1 MPAAILWA
9 TVAAWFMLVGIAL
22 FELVR
27 GWMETRR
34 TSDPR

>member
-9 TVAAWFMLVGIAL
+9 TVIAWLLLVGVAI

-27 GWMETRR
+27 NWVGTRR
-34 TSDPR
+34 TADPR

>member
-9 TVAAWFMLVGIAL
+9 TVAAWLMLVAIAV

-27 GWMETRR
+27 GWLETRR
-34 TSDPR
+34 TPEPR